1 MVLAGAGVASAQA
14 PGETTVSSRF
24 EAETSKHNCVAGKK
38 NIPIWRGGGWQELVQ
53 SSRNYLCA
61 KGIHKAQ
68 NTAFIKSTNN

>member
-38 NIPIWRGGGWQELVQ
+38 KYPYMEGRGMAGAGAKFQELLV
-53 SSRNYLCA
+53 C
-61 KGIHKAQ
+61 
-68 NTAFIKSTNN
+68 